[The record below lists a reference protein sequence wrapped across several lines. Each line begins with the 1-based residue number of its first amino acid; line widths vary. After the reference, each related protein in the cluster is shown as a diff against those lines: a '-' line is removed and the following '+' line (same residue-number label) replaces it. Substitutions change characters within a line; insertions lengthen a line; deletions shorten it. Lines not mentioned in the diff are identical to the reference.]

1 MFRLSAITRSR
12 DARGGDGDE
21 PALLEQV
28 QVGADWIRA
37 RAVRVTWES
46 EVIANRGSDADFGA
60 RRSRRR
66 PCRRPTGRMA
76 DTRSKERAGRRAA
89 TMAIRDW
96 RRGRIREA
104 ARLRHQLAQFE
115 ALALG
120 TRTARPDT
128 HEHRHL
134 DIDIAAV
141 GARRLCA
148 FQSVI
153 VTTPTALAEVYHPT
167 RRSIGSTLQEVLN
180 ALDHQEET
188 LLQGR
193 EPARIDP
200 SAAPD
205 LFSPE
210 TLAARFDLPW
220 RLPSIAALLARPI
233 VDAIRWLGHRSR
245 ERRRAIRGDQPSD
258 ARHTRATRGAPGR
271 AQKAS

>member
-1 MFRLSAITRSR
+1 MDPTLISALAALGGVLVGGLLAEWQTR
-12 DARGGDGDE
+12 
-21 PALLEQV
+21 
-28 QVGADWIRA
+28 
-37 RAVRVTWES
+37 
-46 EVIANRGSDADFGA
+46 
-60 RRSRRR
+60 
-66 PCRRPTGRMA
+66 GRE
-76 DTRSKERAGRRAA
+76 ERAGRRAA

-96 RRGRIREA
+96 RRGRIRET
-104 ARLRHQLAQFE
+104 RLGLRHQLAQFE

-120 TRTARPDT
+120 DTDGATRHARAC
-128 HEHRHL
+128 EHL

-141 GARRLCA
+141 GDAAAVRE

-153 VTTPTALAEVYHPT
+153 VDHANRFGRGLPPDYAV
-167 RRSIGSTLQEVLN
+167 RSARALQEVLN